1 MLRAD
6 TIYGAS
12 LSNYPLDRSTSALAH
27 QAAAAASARSARLA
41 TPLARAFSGDPQESD
56 EIKALG
62 AEIALPLPLQSNAL
76 DGESPLESPERR
88 RYRFEEV

>member
-1 MLRAD
+1 MRRAD

-12 LSNYPLDRSTSALAH
+12 LSNYPLDRTTGALAH
-27 QAAAAASARSARLA
+27 QAASAASARSARLSV
-41 TPLARAFSGDPQESD
+41 PLARTFSDDPQESD

-62 AEIALPLPLQSNAL
+62 AEISLPLPLQGNAV
-76 DGESPLESPERR
+76 DGEAHSSAERR